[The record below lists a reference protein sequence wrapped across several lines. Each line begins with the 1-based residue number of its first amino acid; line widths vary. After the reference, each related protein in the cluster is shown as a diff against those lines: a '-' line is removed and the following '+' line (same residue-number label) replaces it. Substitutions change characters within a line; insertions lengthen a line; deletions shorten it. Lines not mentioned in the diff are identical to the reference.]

1 MGYNQPL
8 QNKKVLL
15 TCGPTWVRI
24 DPVRVISNISSG
36 ALAHEIANLLSNEK
50 ANVTLLEGPVTHQAK
65 RTAQKTFSFQY
76 FDELEKLLK
85 QHLRRTHYDI
95 VIHAAAV
102 SDYKIKN
109 VCAGKIK
116 SSLPHL
122 RLSLIRTPKLI
133 SQIKRMNP
141 KTFLVGF
148 KLETNTNQESLIR
161 KTMNLIKEAKC
172 DLVIAN
178 TLDKNNYHAYI
189 INKAGEILAKVNS
202 RKKVAQALIKALKE
216 NI

>member
-8 QNKKVLL
+8 QNKKVLI

-36 ALAHEIANLLSNEK
+36 ELAHEITDLLNREK
-50 ANVTLLEGPVTHQAK
+50 ANVTLLEGPITHQTK

-76 FDELEKLLK
+76 FDDLEKLLK
-85 QHLRRTHYDI
+85 QQLRRTHYDI

-109 VCAGKIK
+109 ASARKIK

-122 RLSLIRTPKLI
+122 QLSLTRTPKLI
-133 SQIKRMNP
+133 SQIKKIDP

-148 KLETNTNQESLIR
+148 KLEANANQQGLLH
-161 KTMNLIKEAKC
+161 KTKKLIKEAKC

-178 TLDKNNYHAYI
+178 TFDKNNYHAYI
-189 INKAGEILAKVNS
+189 INKAGKILTKANS
-202 RKKVAQALIKALKE
+202 RKKITRSLIKALKE
-216 NI
+216 NL